1 MRRTSL
7 PQLTHRSAAVRRGR
21 LVACALLGGVAF
33 IAQPAF
39 AAGTLAGTNIENI
52 ATATFDVGASTVD
65 IQSNTAVILV
75 DELLDVTVTSNDP
88 GDVATTNGATNAV
101 LTYRVTNN
109 GNGPESFRLTPNVT
123 NGGDDFDPVLA
134 QVVLDTNNNGVYD
147 PGVDTVY
154 VAGSNDPLLTPDQ
167 SVTVFVL
174 TNIPATQTNGQRA
187 NVSLTAA
194 ANTGTG
200 APGTTFAG
208 QGEGGGDAVVGTS
221 NADGEASGFLR
232 VDAASVALAKSATV
246 VDPFGGS
253 NAVPGATITYTIVAT
268 VSGAGSLTN
277 LVINDPIPAG
287 TTYVS
292 GSLTLQAA
300 TLTDAADADAGNFN
314 GSRISVSLGNVP
326 AGQTRTVTFR
336 TVIQ

>member
-1 MRRTSL
+1 MKRTSFL
-7 PQLTHRSAAVRRGR
+7 PSPHRSAFLRPGR
-21 LVACALLGGVAF
+21 MSVIALLASAACV
-33 IAQPAF
+33 AQPAW

-52 ATATFDVGASTVD
+52 ATASFDVGAGTVD
-65 IQSNTAVILV
+65 VQSNTAVILV
-75 DELLDVTVTSNDP
+75 DELLDVTVTSSDP
-88 GDVATTNGATNAV
+88 GDVATINGATNAV
-101 LTYRVTNN
+101 LAYRVTNN
-109 GNGPESFRLTPNVT
+109 GNGPESYRLTPNVA
-123 NGGDDFDPVLA
+123 NGGDDFDPVFA
-134 QVVLDTNNNGVYD
+134 QVIVDSNNNNVYD
-147 PGVDTVY
+147 PGVDIVY
-154 VAGSNDPLLTPDQ
+154 VAGTNDPLLAPDQ
-167 SVTVFVL
+167 GVTVFIL

-187 NVSLTAA
+187 NVSLVAA

-221 NADGEASGFLR
+221 GADGEASGFLR

-287 TTYVS
+287 TTYVPA
-292 GSLTLQAA
+292 SLVLQSTA
-300 TLTDAADADAGNFN
+300 LTDAADADAGNFN
-314 GSRISVSLGNVP
+314 GSRISVALGNVP

-336 TVIQ
+336 TTIQ

>member
-7 PQLTHRSAAVRRGR
+7 PPLTHRRAFARSGH
-21 LVACALLGGVAF
+21 LVACALLASVAC

-52 ATATFDVGASTVD
+52 ATASFDVGGGTVD

-75 DELLDVTVTSNDP
+75 DELLDVTVTSSDP
-88 GDVATTNGATNAV
+88 GDVATTNGATNTV

-109 GNGPESFRLTPNVT
+109 GNGSESFRLTPNVT

-134 QVVLDTNNNGVYD
+134 QVVIDTNNNGVYD

-154 VAGSNDPLLTPDQ
+154 VAGGNDPLLTPDQ

-187 NVSLTAA
+187 NVSLLAA

-200 APGTTFAG
+200 APGTTFSG
-208 QGEGGGDAVVGTS
+208 QGEGGGDAVAGTS
-221 NADGEASGFLR
+221 GADGEASGFLR

-246 VDPFGGS
+246 LDPFGGN
-253 NAVPGATITYTIVAT
+253 NAVPGSTITYTIVAT

-287 TTYVS
+287 TTYVP
-292 GSLTLQAA
+292 GSLALQAA
-300 TLTDAADADAGNFN
+300 SLTDAADADAGSFN
-314 GSRISVSLGNVP
+314 GSRISVALGNVP

>member
-7 PQLTHRSAAVRRGR
+7 TSKPPCRAFWRANRLATYMLAGTAAC
-21 LVACALLGGVAF
+21 LAHPAL
-33 IAQPAF
+33 
-39 AAGTLAGTNIENI
+39 AAGTLAGTNIENT
-52 ATATFDVGASTVD
+52 ATASFDVGAGTID

-75 DELLDVTVTSNDP
+75 DELLDVTVTSSDP

-134 QVVLDTNNNGVYD
+134 QIVVDTNNNGVYD

-154 VAGSNDPLLTPDQ
+154 VAGSNDPLLAPDQ

-200 APGTTFAG
+200 TPGTTFAG

-221 NADGEASGFLR
+221 EADGDASGFLR

-268 VSGAGSLTN
+268 ISGAGSLTN

-287 TTYVS
+287 TSYVS

-314 GSRISVSLGNVP
+314 GSRVSVALGTVP